1 MYKAFIPIF
10 ISSLCVFAGCTYNG
24 MPTDRA
30 MIAHFTENEVAFVKL
45 QHLIGENIPGEH
57 YPAFDHDPD
66 SSRLSM
72 IPAEKKVALDSLLK
86 VVGVERVFYTG
97 TDTQSEFRQD
107 TIYSKRIEFLYYSFG
122 LSISGGAK
130 KYVYAP
136 RLKEKIFQSQAYE
149 DPKYY
154 IRKIVCEDLDEL
166 SETYSQDVELYRP
179 IKDDWY
185 ICLERNN

>member
-1 MYKAFIPIF
+1 MYKAFIPVF
-10 ISSLCVFAGCTYNG
+10 ISLLCVFAGCTYG
-24 MPTDRA
+24 EMPTDKA
-30 MIAHFTENEVAFVKL
+30 MIAHFTENEAAFVRL
-45 QHLIGENIPGEH
+45 QHLIGENLPGEH

-72 IPAEKKVALDSLLK
+72 IPVEKKAVLDSLLK

-97 TDTQSEFRQD
+97 TDTQPEFMQD

-136 RLKEKIFQSQAYE
+136 HLKEKISQSQACE
-149 DPKYY
+149 DSEYY
-154 IRKIVCEDLDEL
+154 IRKIVSEDLDEL

>member
-1 MYKAFIPIF
+1 MYKAFILIF
-10 ISSLCVFAGCTYNG
+10 ILSLSVFAGCTYNG

-136 RLKEKIFQSQAYE
+136 RLKEKISQSQAYE
-149 DPKYY
+149 DSEYY

>member
-10 ISSLCVFAGCTYNG
+10 ISSLCVFAGCTHNG
-24 MPTDRA
+24 MPTDKA

-45 QHLIGENIPGEH
+45 RHLIGENLPGEH

-66 SSRLSM
+66 SSRLST
-72 IPAEKKVALDSLLK
+72 ISAEKKALLDSLLQA
-86 VVGVERVFYTG
+86 VRVERLFYTG
-97 TDTQSEFRQD
+97 TDSQSEFMQD
-107 TIYSKRIEFLYYSFG
+107 TIYSKRIEFLYHSFG

-136 RLKEKIFQSQAYE
+136 HLKERISQYQAYG
-149 DPKYY
+149 DSKYY
-154 IRKIVCEDLDEL
+154 IRKITNEDLDEL
-166 SETYSQDVELYRP
+166 SKTYSQEVELYRP

-185 ICLERNN
+185 ICLERSN

>member
-1 MYKAFIPIF
+1 MYKAFILIF
-10 ISSLCVFAGCTYNG
+10 ISSLSVFAGCTYNG

-136 RLKEKIFQSQAYE
+136 RLKEKISQSQAYE
-149 DPKYY
+149 EPKYY